1 MSQFAGFDIRGEAI
15 FGWFSP
21 LMRFPGG
28 ASERSQ
34 AEYELFV
41 PARHP
46 FRTGISRDL
55 PLFCQREMIV
65 F

>member
-28 ASERSQ
+28 GSERSQ
-34 AEYELFV
+34 AEYERLSPLVILSELKSPEISPSFAG
-41 PARHP
+41 AR
-46 FRTGISRDL
+46 
-55 PLFCQREMIV
+55 
-65 F
+65 